1 MTVPACDR
9 LADEV
14 AVLVRELPDVVL
26 DRVLATLEGGVSTC
40 AAARGGVI
48 QGSSAAR
55 LEVVLKAA
63 ERANMSAEPRAL
75 AAMMRGARA
84 AGRPRDGAEVLELV
98 WTGPNPPSSALY
110 RTEQTLL
117 EIIRG
122 ARRTL
127 LIVTFAAYK
136 VEGVR
141 DALRDAAARGVR
153 VRLVVEQSE
162 AEGGKVNVDPLDALG
177 GAGGALEVFAWPRER
192 RPVAED
198 GRVGSLHAK
207 CATADD
213 AVLLV
218 SSANMTGNALE
229 LNMELGVLVRG
240 GEAPR
245 RVREHFEELGR
256 RGVLERR
263 GDAARWGSSSDERA
277 GLCRPR

>member
-1 MTVPACDR
+1 MTAAARDR

-14 AVLVRELPDVVL
+14 AALVRELPDLVL

-55 LEVVLKAA
+55 LDVVLKAA
-63 ERANMSAEPRAL
+63 ERANMSTEPGAL

-84 AGRPRDGAEVLELV
+84 AGRARDRAEMLELV

-141 DALRDAAARGVR
+141 DALREAASRGVR

-162 AEGGKVNVDPLDALG
+162 ADGGKVNVDPLDALG

-192 RPVAED
+192 RPVTDD

-263 GDAARWGSSSDERA
+263 A
-277 GLCRPR
+277 